1 MRLKKR
7 NRKAMPILFP
17 LTSLTWAALPFREPE
32 QAWVSCLDS
41 SGVKAARLRQPKLRW
56 TTLQFWLHY
65 VQQPR
70 QKSKL
75 IAEAQMKGYTL
86 GVGFMYTM
94 QDFSSTKKQ
103 EKMPRSA

>member
-1 MRLKKR
+1 
-7 NRKAMPILFP
+7 MPSLSP
-17 LTSLTWAALPFREPE
+17 PTSLTGAALPFQEPE

-41 SGVKAARLRQPKLRW
+41 YGAKAARLRQPKLRW

-75 IAEAQMKGYTL
+75 TVEAQVKGYTM
-86 GVGFMYTM
+86 G
-94 QDFSSTKKQ
+94 
-103 EKMPRSA
+103 